1 LVNKTKKITGGVCT
15 NVDGT
20 TTAVYCKCPP
30 NFSGIY
36 CQNTGPGSL
45 TTTTLSPACSQ
56 VSFKIS
62 LLI

>member
-1 LVNKTKKITGGVCT
+1 MKIGGVCS
-15 NVDGT
+15 NIDSSGSS
-20 TTAVYCKCPP
+20 VYCKCPP

-56 VSFKIS
+56 VFIKIS
-62 LLI
+62 DLILI